1 MDWLYSLFVGG
12 GIAHTVFTLALVITA
27 GILLGKVKVCGI
39 SLGITWILFVGII
52 AAHFG
57 MGIPAEVRHFIQ
69 EFGLILFVFS
79 IGMQVGPGFFA
90 SFKHGGLTLVCLA
103 STIVLLGVG
112 VAYVI
117 HLVSGTPIPTM
128 VGILSGA
135 VTNTPGLGA
144 AQQAYADA
152 SGVEDPS
159 IALGYAVAYPLGVIG
174 IIFSM
179 IFIRYAL
186 RVKFGKEDE
195 ALAAISAEHKMAEIV
210 SIECTNK
217 MLSGHDI
224 SYVNELIN
232 RKFVISRI
240 AHPDGTI
247 VLADSNSIISL
258 GDKVLVVCASE
269 DCEAVTA
276 FIGNRIEMG
285 EKEWDTPD
293 SKLVSRRIL
302 ITKPEINGKTFADL
316 RLRTRYGINIT
327 RVNRA
332 GVDLIPYQG
341 MQLQIGDR
349 VMVVGPE
356 NAIEKVAA
364 VLGNSLKKLREPN
377 LVTIFVGIALG
388 VLLGSIPLLNVP
400 QPVKLGLAGGPL
412 IVALLLGR
420 FGPRFHLVTY
430 TTMSANLMLR
440 EVGIALFLAAVDL
453 VGSERLVGG
462 VHHADLHPVRTR
474 RGGRIGKPAAVLR
487 EGHVGQGHRPVVGE
501 LIGVEEHLAGLA
513 RLLRAVDHRLVLQ
526 TVVISVV
533 PPVAVLARG
542 ALLGVVPHFGQPLA
556 DGPAE
561 RNLREV
567 VLRHGVLGGDPRGR
581 GLRVVVLEP
590 AVGIGN
596 LRAEIVVHHVAAH
609 GLGVRLMFY
618 LFHIAAACRRRC
630 AEQKGGLDE

>member
-341 MQLQIGDR
+341 MQFQIGDR

-440 EVGIALFLAAVDL
+440 EVGIALFLAAVGL
-453 VGSERLVGG
+453 
-462 VHHADLHPVRTR
+462 
-474 RGGRIGKPAAVLR
+474 GGRRRVHRCDRWRRLPLDRIRCAYYGDPA
-487 EGHVGQGHRPVVGE
+487 VVGRHFRPRPAEDE
-501 LIGVEEHLAGLA
+501 LLYAHGTYGRQYDRPSGAGLC
-513 RLLRAVDHRLVLQ
+513 Q
-526 TVVISVV
+526 
-533 PPVAVLARG
+533 
-542 ALLGVVPHFGQPLA
+542 
-556 DGPAE
+556 
-561 RNLREV
+561 
-567 VLRHGVLGGDPRGR
+567 RHGR
-581 GLRVVVLEP
+581 
-590 AVGIGN
+590 
-596 LRAEIVVHHVAAH
+596 
-609 GLGVRLMFY
+609 
-618 LFHIAAACRRRC
+618 
-630 AEQKGGLDE
+630 